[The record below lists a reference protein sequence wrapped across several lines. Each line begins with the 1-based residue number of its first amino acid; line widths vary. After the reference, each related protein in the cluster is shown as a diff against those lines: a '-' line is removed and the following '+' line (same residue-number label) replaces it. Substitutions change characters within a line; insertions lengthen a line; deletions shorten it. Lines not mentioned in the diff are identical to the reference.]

1 MVFVESVTTLF
12 IYTYVCGADKV
23 INFVLANS
31 GPLPRESTS
40 TYYLSSNKCD
50 KMRYV
55 YQYTALHIVIVELYD
70 S

>member
-31 GPLPRESTS
+31 GPLPRERAPVRTIVARTS
-40 TYYLSSNKCD
+40 AIKCA
-50 KMRYV
+50 MF
-55 YQYTALHIVIVELYD
+55 TNILHYIL
-70 S
+70 